1 MEDVNEAS
9 GRKTFPGNLGPGG
22 HDRPSVVNTARKS
35 TPLTSTSGPVP
46 FLKLTAVLKVFQ
58 SDRGVTFTLH
68 FESFLT
74 LHSVSGLS

>member
-9 GRKTFPGNLGPGG
+9 GRKTLQANLGPV
-22 HDRPSVVNTARKS
+22 DTIAPA
-35 TPLTSTSGPVP
+35 PQTSTSGPVP
-46 FLKLTAVLKVFQ
+46 FLKPSEVVLTAVLKVFQ

-68 FESFLT
+68 FQSFLT